1 MTNKLDAWLES
12 GEYLPP
18 PLRDFH
24 DQKEVFKAMHERIA
38 EDPQALVKRPSWIEG
53 QCYVID
59 TFLWF
64 MARRGYTLQKTR
76 KRLEFRDL
84 EEDVYVQT
92 QARNEASAKAMG
104 LTPHNAKLSG
114 AEGVRS

>member
-1 MTNKLDAWLES
+1 MTNNLDAWLKS

-24 DQKEVFKAMHERIA
+24 DQKEVFKAIHERIA
-38 EDPQALVKRPSWIEG
+38 EDPHELVKRPSWVEG
-53 QCYVID
+53 HVYVID

-76 KRLEFRDL
+76 KKLEFRDL

-104 LTPHNAKLSG
+104 LTPNAVMTGPQAQSP
-114 AEGVRS
+114 